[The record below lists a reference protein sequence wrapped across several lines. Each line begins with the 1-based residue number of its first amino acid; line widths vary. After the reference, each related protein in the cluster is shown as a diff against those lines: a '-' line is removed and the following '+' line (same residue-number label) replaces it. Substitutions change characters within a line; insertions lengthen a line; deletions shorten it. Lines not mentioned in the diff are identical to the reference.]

1 MRIHSTVRRTAMM
14 MSAAALVAAA
24 GCGGGSDDPTVTTS
38 TPAAGKF
45 ASQDATI
52 AAAVPAALRTKRTL
66 IAGTDGAYA
75 PNEFIDTDGRT
86 IIGMDVDL
94 ITAVAEVM
102 GLKVQMQKTSFD
114 AIIPGLKGG
123 RYDLG
128 VSSFTDNKDREKIV
142 DFVTYYKSGTAFF
155 VNTAGGPDIK
165 TLGDLCGH
173 IVGLQKGTTQE
184 ADAKKQSTTC
194 TMAGKPKVDV
204 RSFPDQNAANLA
216 LKSKRV
222 EVSMADSPIAAYQ
235 VKQSHGVF
243 KLSGDLYG
251 TAPYGFAIPKDNGL
265 AQPMLDALKKLMAD
279 GVYLNILKK
288 WGLEAGAITDPV
300 INGALS

>member
-1 MRIHSTVRRTAMM
+1 
-14 MSAAALVAAA
+14 VAVA
-24 GCGGGSDDPTVTTS
+24 GCGSGSDNPTV
-38 TPAAGKF
+38 K
-45 ASQDATI
+45 ASGGAQVDSAI
-52 AAAVPAALRTKRTL
+52 AAKVPAALRTKGTL
-66 IAGTDGAYA
+66 VAGTDGAYA
-75 PNEFIDTDGRT
+75 PNEFIDTDGRS

-94 ITAVAEVM
+94 ITAVAAVM
-102 GLKVQMQKTSFD
+102 GLKVQMKKTSFD

-128 VSSFTDNKDREKIV
+128 VSSFTDNKEREKVV

-155 VNTAGGPDIK
+155 VNASGGPDIK
-165 TLGDLCGH
+165 TLDDLCGH
-173 IVGLQKGTTQE
+173 TVGVQKATTQE
-184 ADAKKQSTTC
+184 ADAKAQSAKCTT
-194 TMAGKPKVDV
+194 GSKPKVDV

-235 VKQSHGVF
+235 VKQSKGVF

-251 TAPYGFAIPKDNGL
+251 TAPYGFAIPKNNGL

-279 GVYLNILKK
+279 GTYLNILKK
-288 WGLEAGAITDPV
+288 WGVEAGAITDPV
-300 INGALS
+300 INGAQS